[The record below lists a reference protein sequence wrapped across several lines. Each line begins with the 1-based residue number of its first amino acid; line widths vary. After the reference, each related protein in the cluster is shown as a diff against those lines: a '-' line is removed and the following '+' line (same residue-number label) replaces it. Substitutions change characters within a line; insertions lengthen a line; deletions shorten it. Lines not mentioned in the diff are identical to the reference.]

1 MKSTKHKSYRRKSSI
16 KIIFGGAVL
25 FMIVLIYL
33 FSSSDKS
40 IDVEKQE
47 VSTLTPVV
55 MDTIVSV
62 PLDPNL
68 RSGEVKPG
76 QGLFQVLF
84 DLGATNKEALVV
96 TNFLREEV
104 ELHLMKS
111 GERVRLWVNPQD
123 SLERIFKLEYEP
135 NPSMI
140 HRFVRDLS
148 DSVPKYKYELIQKKT
163 DVSYKLYEGTLKLGS
178 NLDQELRE
186 IGIHKSLVQ
195 VTNGVLLCKIN
206 FRIDARAGDTFRV
219 LIKNEEFEGEWLS
232 GSVLYAQYEGVRA
245 GNHEAFRYYDED
257 PKSTYNAH
265 YTEKGEALIHSGLR
279 FPVAR
284 LHITSTYGMRRH
296 PVTGRRAMHS
306 GVDYRGR
313 TGEAVF
319 AVAEGKVIKSAFD
332 KYSGNKVAIK
342 HSDGTSSWYLH
353 LSKRGVRVGQT
364 VRAGQVIG
372 KIGSTGRVT
381 GPHLHLGFKKKNG
394 RWMNPLKKR
403 MIATPK
409 LKGEK
414 LKLMQGQAKK
424 VRAMLGKFEVT
435 RAPVVAPDSSNLK
448 DSLKEVDTKL

>member
-1 MKSTKHKSYRRKSSI
+1 MKSTKHKSYRRKSPT
-16 KIIFGGAVL
+16 KFIFGGVIL
-25 FMIVLIYL
+25 FVIVLTYL
-33 FSSSDKS
+33 FTQSEKS
-40 IDVEKQE
+40 IKPDSKKVATQE
-47 VSTLTPVV
+47 VVV
-55 MDTIVSV
+55 VDSV
-62 PLDPNL
+62 IQPPIDSSL
-68 RSGEVKPG
+68 RAGEVKPG

-84 DLGATNKEALVV
+84 DLGATNKEALIV

-111 GERVRLWVNPQD
+111 GERVRLWINPQD
-123 SLERIFKLEYEP
+123 TLERIFKLEYEP

-148 DSVPKYKYELIQKKT
+148 DSIPKYKYELIQKKT
-163 DVSYKLYEGTLKLGS
+163 DVTYKLYEGVLKPGS

-313 TGEAVF
+313 TGEPVF
-319 AVAEGKVIKSAFD
+319 AVAEGKVIKSSYD
-332 KYSGNKVAIK
+332 KYSGNKVAIR

-353 LSKRGVRVGQT
+353 LSKRGVRKGQT

-414 LKLMQGQAKK
+414 LKLLQEQAKK
-424 VRAMLGKFEVT
+424 VREMLGKYEVT
-435 RAPVVAPDSSNLK
+435 RAPVAPDTSIV
-448 DSLKEVDTKL
+448 DSVKEVESKL